1 MQIKVVNDN
10 ISKYLAQIEKY
21 PLLTPEE
28 EEKLA
33 IRYYEHKDIDAA
45 HKLVTANLRFVVKIA
60 LEYRHYHTKLMDLIQ
75 EGNLGMMMAV
85 KKFNPYKGFR
95 LISYAVWWIRA
106 YIQNFIMKT
115 WSLVKI
121 GTTQLQRKL
130 FYSLNK
136 KSANQNNVELSIDEL
151 EIEKKAKDF
160 ENRLRLSDVS
170 LDTTLDEESRET
182 HLDQLTDETEDIEGN
197 ISKIEERKVLK
208 KTVNHALELLPDR
221 EKYIIKYRV
230 MSENPLSLQ
239 EIGDR
244 YNISKERVR
253 QLEQK
258 ALTKLKHSIVPAIVN

>member
-1 MQIKVVNDN
+1 MQMVLNDN
-10 ISKYLAQIEKY
+10 LTKYLAQIDKY

-28 EEKLA
+28 EKRLA
-33 IRYYEHKDIDAA
+33 IRYYEKKDVEAA
-45 HKLVTANLRFVVKIA
+45 HKLVTSNMRFVVKIA
-60 LEYRHYHTKLMDLIQ
+60 LEYRHYNVKLMDLIQ
-75 EGNLGMMMAV
+75 EGNLGLMMAV

-136 KSANQNNVELSIDEL
+136 MQAETNIDMLIDESK
-151 EIEKKAKDF
+151 IEKKARDF
-160 ENRLRLSDVS
+160 ENRLRLRDVS
-170 LDTTLDEESRET
+170 LDVTLDEESRES
-182 HLDQLTDETEDIEGN
+182 HLDQLVDEGEN
-197 ISKIEERKVLK
+197 LEERISRDEEDVILKQKVGQAIK
-208 KTVNHALELLPDR
+208 LLPER
-221 EKYIIKYRV
+221 EQYIIKYRV
-230 MSENPLSLQ
+230 MADNPLSLQ
-239 EIGDR
+239 EIGEK

-258 ALTKLKHSIVPAIVN
+258 ALAKLKHSILPAIAS

>member
-1 MQIKVVNDN
+1 MQMVLNDN
-10 ISKYLAQIEKY
+10 LTKYLAQIDKY

-28 EEKLA
+28 EKRLA
-33 IRYYEHKDIDAA
+33 IRYYEKKDIQAA
-45 HKLVTANLRFVVKIA
+45 HKLVTSNMRFVVKIA
-60 LEYRHYHTKLMDLIQ
+60 LEYRHYNVKLMDLIQ
-75 EGNLGMMMAV
+75 EGNLGLMMAV

-136 KSANQNNVELSIDEL
+136 MQAETNIDMLIDESK
-151 EIEKKAKDF
+151 IEKKARDF
-160 ENRLRLSDVS
+160 ENRLKMRDVS
-170 LDTTLDEESRET
+170 LDVTLDEESRES
-182 HLDQLTDETEDIEGN
+182 HLDQLMDESENLEER
-197 ISKIEERKVLK
+197 ISKTEEEIILKQKVAQAI
-208 KTVNHALELLPDR
+208 KTLPER
-221 EKYIIKYRV
+221 EQYIIKYRV
-230 MSENPLSLQ
+230 MADNPLSLQ
-239 EIGDR
+239 EIGEK

-258 ALTKLKHSIVPAIVN
+258 ALAKLRHSILPAVAS

>member
-1 MQIKVVNDN
+1 MQMVLNDN
-10 ISKYLAQIEKY
+10 LTKYLAQIDKY

-28 EEKLA
+28 EKRLA
-33 IRYYEHKDIDAA
+33 IRYYEKKDINAA
-45 HKLVTANLRFVVKIA
+45 HKLVTSNMRFVVKIA
-60 LEYRHYHTKLMDLIQ
+60 LEYRHYNVKLMDLIQ
-75 EGNLGMMMAV
+75 EGNLGLMMAV

-136 KSANQNNVELSIDEL
+136 MQAETNIDMLIDESK
-151 EIEKKAKDF
+151 IEKKARDF
-160 ENRLRLSDVS
+160 ENRLKLRDVS
-170 LDTTLDEESRET
+170 LDVTLDEESRES
-182 HLDQLTDETEDIEGN
+182 HLDQLVDESENLEER
-197 ISKIEERKVLK
+197 ISKQEEDAILKQKVGEAIK
-208 KTVNHALELLPDR
+208 ALPER
-221 EKYIIKYRV
+221 EQFIIKYRV
-230 MSENPLSLQ
+230 MADNPLSLQ
-239 EIGDR
+239 EIGEK

-258 ALTKLKHSIVPAIVN
+258 ALAKLRHSIVPALAS

>member
-1 MQIKVVNDN
+1 MQMVLNDN
-10 ISKYLAQIEKY
+10 LTKYLAQIDKY

-28 EEKLA
+28 EKRLA
-33 IRYYEHKDIDAA
+33 IRYYEKKDIQAA
-45 HKLVTANLRFVVKIA
+45 HKLVTSNMRFVVKIA
-60 LEYRHYHTKLMDLIQ
+60 LEYRHYNVKLMDLIQ
-75 EGNLGMMMAV
+75 EGNLGLMMAV

-136 KSANQNNVELSIDEL
+136 MQSETNIDMLIDESK
-151 EIEKKAKDF
+151 IEKKARDF
-160 ENRLRLSDVS
+160 ENRLKMRDVS
-170 LDTTLDEESRET
+170 LDVTLDEESRES
-182 HLDQLTDETEDIEGN
+182 HLDQLMDESENLEER
-197 ISKIEERKVLK
+197 ISKTEEEIILKQKVAQAI
-208 KTVNHALELLPDR
+208 KTLPER
-221 EKYIIKYRV
+221 EQYIIKYRV
-230 MSENPLSLQ
+230 MADNPLSLQ
-239 EIGDR
+239 EIGEK

-258 ALTKLKHSIVPAIVN
+258 ALAKLRHSILPAVAS